1 MAAQLRQKP
10 ESLTVLFILKS
21 FAMKKTK
28 TMYRIF
34 TILFAFA
41 MLGSAIPDILVAPVA
56 VEGFRQIGLPAY
68 LVPFMG
74 IAKLCGV
81 VAILVPGYP
90 RIKEWA
96 YAGLIFDLVGAT
108 FCVSAGKSFALAT
121 PMFIFIGIGFLSYA
135 WYHKNLK
142 RQDADPTSFDMQQNL
157 AAGIS

>member
-1 MAAQLRQKP
+1 
-10 ESLTVLFILKS
+10 
-21 FAMKKTK
+21 MKKTK
-28 TMYRIF
+28 TIYWIF
-34 TILFAFA
+34 TLLFAFV
-41 MLGSAIPDILVAPVA
+41 MLGSAIPDILVAQVA

-96 YAGLIFDLVGAT
+96 YAGLIFDLAGAT
-108 FCVSAGKSFALAT
+108 YSVAAGKSVAACI
-121 PMFIFIGIGFLSYA
+121 PMLFFIAIGLLSYA

-142 RQDADPTSFDMQQNL
+142 AMQGNPALLRMQQNL